1 MLFDFDTQMQQATD
15 AELVHAAVT
24 NRDDYQP
31 EAVAAAEAE
40 LNRRQLPDDQ
50 FNHLKN
56 RQIHKNHEEAYRAE
70 IPLETG
76 WKIFSFLFPGIL
88 QLLVAGSFK
97 AGGYDRKA
105 NELGTWTLYGFFFY
119 IGLTVFFAMT

>member
-1 MLFDFDTQMQQATD
+1 MHFDFDTQMQQATD
-15 AELVHAAVT
+15 AELIHAALTNREEYQPAAVT
-24 NRDDYQP
+24 
-31 EAVAAAEAE
+31 AAEAE
-40 LNRRQLPDDQ
+40 LHRRQLPEDRLNALQ
-50 FNHLKN
+50 H
-56 RQIHKNHEEAYRAE
+56 QQVHKNHEEAYRAQ

-76 WKIFSFLFPGIL
+76 WKIVSFLFPGIL

-97 AGGYDRKA
+97 SGGYDRKA